1 MSNVICY
8 DMDFPSFIWQ
18 AGHAGTDLM
27 LVPANDFREHDPLHT
42 QMASL
47 RAIENGFI
55 LVRQAQ
61 LGLSMA
67 VDYEGRVLA
76 TSDFFSTD
84 QQTMIAYVP
93 IHGVRTIYAT
103 IGDLF
108 AWLSIA
114 GLLFLTGL
122 VILRRRQIRK
132 TPARGFVEVVPEPEL
147 VH

>member
-1 MSNVICY
+1 
-8 DMDFPSFIWQ
+8 
-18 AGHAGTDLM
+18 
-27 LVPANDFREHDPLHT
+27 
-42 QMASL
+42 
-47 RAIENGFI
+47 
-55 LVRQAQ
+55 
-61 LGLSMA
+61 MA

-122 VILRRRQIRK
+122 VIVRRRQIRK

>member
-1 MSNVICY
+1 LTPYN
-8 DMDFPSFIWQ
+8 FFI
-18 AGHAGTDLM
+18 H
-27 LVPANDFREHDPLHT
+27 P
-42 QMASL
+42 
-47 RAIENGFI
+47 AIENGFI

-76 TSDFFSTD
+76 TSYFFTTD
-84 QQTMIAYVP
+84 QQTMLAYVP

-103 IGDLF
+103 IGDHL

-114 GLLFLTGL
+114 GLAFLTGL
-122 VILRRRQIRK
+122 AILRRRQKRK
-132 TPARGFVEVVPEPEL
+132 AQAGGIVEVVPESER